1 VGFSKIQRGFPE
13 GLSLATS
20 PVFDRLPRMRI
31 ERNVSVFLIACRFD
45 RNVSVF
51 LNNLQLDSHSS
62 SNQACMRGY
71 TKS

>member
-31 ERNVSVFLIACRFD
+31 ERNVSVFLIARRFD
-45 RNVSVF
+45 LKGMSRYF
-51 LNNLQLDSHSS
+51 
-62 SNQACMRGY
+62 
-71 TKS
+71 